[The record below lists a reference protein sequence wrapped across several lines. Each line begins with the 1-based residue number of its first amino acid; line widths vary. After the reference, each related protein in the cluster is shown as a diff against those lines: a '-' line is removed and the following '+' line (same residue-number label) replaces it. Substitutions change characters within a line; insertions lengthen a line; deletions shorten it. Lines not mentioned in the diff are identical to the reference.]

1 MFRTALTLILLLL
14 APASF
19 AAEDLPLKDP
29 MRPYQAPVGGA
40 RVGTARRIEVSAIL
54 ISPLRR
60 IAVINGE
67 LYREGE
73 LVDGALLVRIEADS
87 VRLKRGDQET
97 VVPLDA
103 NAGRQISEGDSAT

>member
-1 MFRTALTLILLLL
+1 LALVLLVL
-14 APASF
+14 APAAF
-19 AAEDLPLKDP
+19 AAEDLPLQDP

-40 RVGTARRIEVSAIL
+40 GVGAERRTEVSAIL
-54 ISPLRR
+54 ISPQRR

-67 LYREGE
+67 LYREGD

-87 VRLKRGDQET
+87 VRLKRGDRET

-103 NAGRQISEGDSAT
+103 NAGRQITEGDSAT